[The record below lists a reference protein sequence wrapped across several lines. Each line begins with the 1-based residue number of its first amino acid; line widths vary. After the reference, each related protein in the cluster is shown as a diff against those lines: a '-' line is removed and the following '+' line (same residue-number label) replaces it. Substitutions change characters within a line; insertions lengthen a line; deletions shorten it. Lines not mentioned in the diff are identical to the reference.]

1 MRGGKALRG
10 ENDEWAWLSVDPMYS
25 ERSWLTPYNYV
36 QNNPVYLIDP
46 TGMIDAEPDPMKTVD
61 LKPVDVKPQSWLSR
75 TWDSVK
81 SFFGM
86 SWLGGKEMYG
96 DSPEQGV
103 THRDGNATG
112 DPIDLTETLE
122 MIDALLYRKDGF
134 RFKPKTKPSGEVKGK
149 GVAEAINQPGTGEVG
164 EMPGVPTPEVPS
176 PEVSQ
181 PETLHVKY

>member
-25 ERSWLTPYNYV
+25 ERSWLTQYNYV

-122 MIDALLYRKDGF
+122 MLDALLYRKDGF